1 MGEDNVQQLKMVADL
16 FRHSKM
22 AEILLSSAHEIE
34 NLRYEVTKLKDE
46 IHKTMIDDWK

>member
-22 AEILLSSAHEIE
+22 AEDSFVLC
-34 NLRYEVTKLKDE
+34 T
-46 IHKTMIDDWK
+46 